1 MWDRS
6 TAEQASRVFSGRD
19 MHSAFVNYDILY
31 GMCFLWQI
39 ISVQIIS
46 EFLWQIIYGWQEKS
60 LNGMWSEKGRI
71 KMGIYICLGGCVI
84 LSAIW
89 ILSVLMLKR
98 IGLIGMF
105 ALGTYLYINQ
115 QHTLDTQVQM
125 PQNESGAEQD
135 ANGGQTGQLS
145 EISTP
150 TQEPLSTSMEEPSS

>member
-1 MWDRS
+1 
-6 TAEQASRVFSGRD
+6 
-19 MHSAFVNYDILY
+19 
-31 GMCFLWQI
+31 
-39 ISVQIIS
+39 
-46 EFLWQIIYGWQEKS
+46 
-60 LNGMWSEKGRI
+60 
-71 KMGIYICLGGCVI
+71 MGIYICLGGCVS

-98 IGLIGMF
+98 IGSGGLLRVFDFVVTIAVIGMF